1 MAIPVGAQG
10 RTTTRPGNP
19 RSGGASRVTPRI
31 IRQAQRENPPW
42 QYIPYGSMQGQV
54 GGYGGGGG
62 RSGGG
67 GGGYGGGG
75 GGGGGPSAYEKFL
88 IEEEKRKQRELAQ
101 RKAALTKQ
109 LQGARGKAIPLLG
122 QYNKQ
127 YGADIGKTFADNR
140 ALNAG
145 YSKQMSDIGSQMRN
159 QYSGVGAGL
168 QRDLQGQGAGSQ
180 GSPELA
186 AILAAV
192 GQGNAGTSFLQNSGN
207 MYNTQ
212 LAQAMGGAQR
222 DAGSMGAAIK
232 ASSLGNLE
240 NAYASLLGQIGLI
253 GLTG

>member
-1 MAIPVGAQG
+1 MPMPVGARG
-10 RTTTRPGNP
+10 RTTARPGP
-19 RSGGASRVTPRI
+19 RNTPPRVTRSI
-31 IRQAQRENPPW
+31 IRRAQAENPPW
-42 QYIPYGSMQGQV
+42 TYIPRSSFQQSS
-54 GGYGGGGG
+54 GGYRSGG
-62 RSGGG
+62 GGG

-122 QYNKQ
+122 NYYKQ
-127 YGADIGKTFADNR
+127 YGKDIGQVFKDNR

-145 YSKQMSDIGSQMRN
+145 YSKQLSDVGAQMRN

-168 QRDLQGQGAGSQ
+168 QRDLQGQGMGSQ

-192 GQGNAGTSFLQNSGN
+192 NQGNAGTSFLQNAGG

-222 DAGSMGAAIK
+222 DASSMGAAIK